1 MTRICT
7 FSIALAAALIASP
20 LAAQQRVQDFTLP
33 PNPTPTPTVEG
44 PADDAGPVP
53 IAPRV
58 IPTDSPT
65 PSPTPRPSPIPSPTG
80 NAAVPTGQESPASR
94 SPTTTPSPTSATP
107 AARSTP
113 SPAPAQ
119 AAPDPAT
126 TQPAQQPAGPAESPS
141 ALDGLPQFTPEPIA
155 PATPDIA
162 DAASAEKGSLSLPQ
176 WWPWAA
182 GLLLAL
188 LLGIL
193 GGWAMARRRANRP
206 APQIEPPI
214 VDQGGIGPGASPAA
228 EKARIVATLEVERL
242 TRSMMA
248 LTLNFRVT
256 IANRSDRAV
265 RDLAVSADMVSAR
278 RNLPVEQQVATIAA
292 QLPPIATVER
302 VGPHQSAV
310 VSGELRLPISEIE
323 LFQQGQVPLCVPLA
337 RLRVDS
343 PQVEPFLRTFLIGLG
358 TGSVGARVHPLPL
371 NGPPSGYEGAM
382 AKALD

>member
-1 MTRICT
+1 M
-7 FSIALAAALIASP
+7 
-20 LAAQQRVQDFTLP
+20 
-33 PNPTPTPTVEG
+33 
-44 PADDAGPVP
+44 
-53 IAPRV
+53 
-58 IPTDSPT
+58 
-65 PSPTPRPSPIPSPTG
+65 
-80 NAAVPTGQESPASR
+80 
-94 SPTTTPSPTSATP
+94 
-107 AARSTP
+107 
-113 SPAPAQ
+113 
-119 AAPDPAT
+119 
-126 TQPAQQPAGPAESPS
+126 
-141 ALDGLPQFTPEPIA
+141 
-155 PATPDIA
+155 
-162 DAASAEKGSLSLPQ
+162 
-176 WWPWAA
+176 
-182 GLLLAL
+182 
-188 LLGIL
+188 
-193 GGWAMARRRANRP
+193 
-206 APQIEPPI
+206 
-214 VDQGGIGPGASPAA
+214 DQGGIGPGASPAA

-337 RLRVDS
+337 RLRVDN
-343 PQVEPFLRTFLIGLG
+343 PQVEPLLRTFLIGLG

-371 NGPPSGYEGAM
+371 NGPPSGYEGAL